1 MKKILSILGHIV
13 TPILGIISLFI
24 ASSLHDTLTRYLTSP
39 HHAYP
44 GNEPMSYTWGGLI
57 IYFGIGYFICCLI
70 PRFLTRRNAYVHGII
85 NCVIIN
91 LIHISLLIIYWCSGN
106 EFVFVD
112 LLNTLAMLFGSLYG
126 ISENKYYSKKEI
138 WE

>member
-24 ASSLHDTLTRYLTSP
+24 ASSLHDTLTRWLISP
-39 HHAYP
+39 HCAYP
-44 GNEPMSYTWGGLI
+44 GHEPMSYTWGGLI

-126 ISENKYYSKKEI
+126 MDKNKYYSEKEI

>member
-1 MKKILSILGHIV
+1 MKKILSIFGHIV

-24 ASSLHDTLTRYLTSP
+24 ASSLHDTLTQWLISP
-39 HHAYP
+39 HHSYP
-44 GNEPMSYTWGGLI
+44 GQEPMSYTWGGLI
-57 IYFGIGYFICCLI
+57 ICFGIGYFICCLI

-91 LIHISLLIIYWCSGN
+91 LIHISLLTIYLCSEN

-112 LLNTLAMLFGSLYG
+112 LLNTLAILFGSLYG
-126 ISENKYYSKKEI
+126 MSENKNYSRKEI